1 MGIILIVTQ
10 IDMNALIVKLN
21 SQENMQDVPNVIF
34 HYITNN
40 IEGGLIKMMAYLSEK
55 TDENIVYDEK
65 YYEDLAKRLAEE
77 SIINFRKDLNKI
89 FSE

>member
-1 MGIILIVTQ
+1 MTQ

-40 IEGGLIKMMAYLSEK
+40 VEGGLIKMMVYLSEK
-55 TDENIVYDEK
+55 NDENIVYDKK
-65 YYEDLAKRLAEE
+65 YYESLAKKLAEE
-77 SIINFRKDLNKI
+77 SIMNFRKDLDKI
-89 FSE
+89 FCE

>member
-1 MGIILIVTQ
+1 
-10 IDMNALIVKLN
+10 
-21 SQENMQDVPNVIF
+21 MQDVPNVIF

-65 YYEDLAKRLAEE
+65 YYEDLAKKLAEE
-77 SIINFRKDLNKI
+77 SIINFRKDLDEI
-89 FSE
+89 FSK

>member
-1 MGIILIVTQ
+1 
-10 IDMNALIVKLN
+10 
-21 SQENMQDVPNVIF
+21 
-34 HYITNN
+34 
-40 IEGGLIKMMAYLSEK
+40 MMAYLSEK